1 MEVHIASSSLKQG
14 IELAVGLTPN
24 EIGVFLLILV
34 LPFGKIKFD
43 LGANFIHGTDRNPLT
58 DIAKKVESTFVDSI
72 SLRRYYDRDGKA
84 LSDETSALI
93 YRKVWE
99 YSDAASDYS
108 RENDVDKNES
118 VEDFC
123 KERLE
128 KDKEVK
134 GKAMK
139 ELVGDAMKMFAN
151 ISACNLDKLSLKYF
165 WMEDDLPVY
174 PYPEPAEE
182 ILGR

>member
-1 MEVHIASSSLKQG
+1 M
-14 IELAVGLTPN
+14 
-24 EIGVFLLILV
+24 
-34 LPFGKIKFD
+34 KFD
-43 LGANFIHGTDRNPLT
+43 LGANFIHGTNGNPLT
-58 DIAKKVESTFVDSI
+58 DIAKKVGSTFIDSI
-72 SLRRYYDRDGKA
+72 SPRRYYDRDGKA
-84 LSDETSALI
+84 LSEETSALI

-99 YSDAASDYS
+99 YSDAASDYA

-118 VEDFC
+118 VEDFF

-139 ELVGDAMKMFAN
+139 ELVDYAMKMLAGV
-151 ISACNLDKLSLKYF
+151 SACDLDKLSLKYF

-182 ILGR
+182 M